1 MKMPGS
7 DQILRVRVLTPL
19 LIFLL
24 GLMVITPL
32 CGLLFQ
38 CRCDWPWLSF
48 YFECNYFHTEMT
60 HKCPWCYSNLA
71 GFGSIGA
78 AFVFATVGALFILTE
93 TFTAKA
99 ATLVARVTF
108 GLIIFILTAVLT
120 GATAAYSQQYPLGIG
135 SLFIEAKQGH
145 PQ

>member
-7 DQILRVRVLTPL
+7 DQIFRVRALTPL

-24 GLMVITPL
+24 GLVVITPL

-38 CRCDWPWLSF
+38 CHCDWPWLSF
-48 YFECNYFHTEMT
+48 YYDCNYFHAEMT
-60 HKCPWCYSNLA
+60 HQCPWCNSNLA

-78 AFVFATVGALFILTE
+78 AFVFATLGAHFISNE

-99 ATLVARVTF
+99 ATLVMRVTF
-108 GLIIFILTAVLT
+108 GLIIYILAAVLT
-120 GATAAYSQQYPLGIG
+120 GATAAYSQHYPLGIG
-135 SLFIEAKQGH
+135 GLFIEARQGR